1 MFLKTDILE
10 QSSGFYFVKS
20 FFGVEIMQ
28 IPIRTGWDP
37 KDAFECTGE
46 MKLVVVSHRTS
57 DFRNGNPA
65 ALQKFGRFDQAIL
78 DEKLLWG
85 LTKHH

>member
-10 QSSGFYFVKS
+10 QSPGFYFVKS

-28 IPIRTGWDP
+28 IPILTGWDP

-46 MKLVVVSHRTS
+46 MKLVV
-57 DFRNGNPA
+57 
-65 ALQKFGRFDQAIL
+65 
-78 DEKLLWG
+78 LWNS
-85 LTKHH
+85 